1 MARLKSHGRMKT
13 PALVIVVAG
22 FFIVLAGLFS
32 CLNRA
37 GADNQ
42 DTEGA
47 KKAFAEA
54 AVVLFHPRCMN
65 CHPSGD
71 APLIRD
77 DSQTHMFN
85 VKRGPEG
92 KGAGAMNCTLCHGE
106 TNKPG
111 GAPGVANWHMP
122 PENMPMVFQG
132 RHARGVVPPVEGP
145 EEKRRQDGGAG
156 YRSPR
161 ERPPGPVGMEPRR
174 GTDDAEDEPQGVLGE
189 DERVGEERGGVPGV
203 NAPEERKSGRAED
216 RIREKR

>member
-22 FFIVLAGLFS
+22 IFIVLAGLLS

-37 GADNQ
+37 TADNQ
-42 DTEGA
+42 DSAGA
-47 KKAFAEA
+47 QKAFTEA
-54 AVVLFHPRCMN
+54 ADVLFHPRCMN

-71 APLIRD
+71 APTIRD
-77 DSQTHMFN
+77 DSQPHMFN

-106 TNKPG
+106 ANKPG

-132 RHARGVVPPVEGP
+132 RTPGELC
-145 EEKRRQDGGAG
+145 RQLKDPKHEWRKDGRADH
-156 YRSPR
+156 RTHLQ
-161 ERPPGPVGMEPRR
+161 RPSCPVGMEPRR
-174 GTDDAEDEPQGVLGE
+174 GTDGPEDEPQGVLGE
-189 DERVGEERGGVPGV
+189 DERVGEKGSRLPGMRRRG
-203 NAPEERKSGRAED
+203 
-216 RIREKR
+216 

>member
-132 RHARGVVPPVEGP
+132 LTPGELCRQLKDPKKNGGRTGEQVIDHLAKDPLVLWGWNPGEGRTMPKMSHKEFSAKMNEWVKKGAACP
-145 EEKRRQDGGAG
+145 E
-156 YRSPR
+156 
-161 ERPPGPVGMEPRR
+161 
-174 GTDDAEDEPQGVLGE
+174 
-189 DERVGEERGGVPGV
+189 
-203 NAPEERKSGRAED
+203 
-216 RIREKR
+216 